1 MNSVDFKLENQW
13 DKGFQASISIV
24 NNGQKALNDWVL
36 EFEAPFQITQ
46 IWNAEIL
53 KQEGDLYT
61 IRYADW
67 NKDLAPGKTI
77 SFGFLGQGADPT
89 APESFELNGQPVGT
103 PDQPGPADP
112 APGDPTPPAPNPP
125 APVSELSVGDVTVSE
140 ADEAALFEVELAEAS
155 DQRVTV
161 QYATANDTAIAG
173 SDYEAQSGSVT
184 FEPGETSTL
193 IRISLLDDA
202 VREPNETFSLKLS
215 QPENADLADA
225 TGIATIQDND
235 ASTPPSPPSPPPTD
249 PPSSPNP
256 SPPQSGTFNYGE
268 ALQKSFLFY
277 EAQRSGPLPSDNRIA
292 WRGDSTLQDG
302 QDVGRDLTGGYF
314 DAGDHVKFG
323 LPLAASMTMLGW
335 GVDEYRGAYQQSGQ
349 LDEALAAVKQ
359 GTDYILKA
367 HVTGSDGK
375 TQAFYGQVGN
385 GGTDHAYWGP
395 PETLPTD
402 RPSYKVDRQN
412 PGSEV
417 TGESAAA
424 LAAASIIFRPTNKA
438 YADELITNAEQ
449 LFEFADTYRGKY
461 SDSIPDAANFYNS
474 FSGFNDELVWAAT
487 WLYKATG
494 KQTYLDKAESLYEGV
509 NSSGSHD
516 WDNKSAGAAVLLAQ
530 ETGKDRYKNDVE
542 ALLDYWSDDSGAG
555 INYTDGGLAWHQQ
568 WGSTRHSANVSFLAS
583 VYGDTV
589 NDKCGRYSEFAKGQI
604 DYLLGDNPNNFS
616 YQIGFGDNFARNPHH
631 RGASGTTDVNDPAP
645 NKHTLFGAL
654 VGGPTAPSDDA
665 YADVRSDFIANEVA
679 LDYNAGF
686 TGALAG
692 LYEDFGGNPLSDAQ
706 LDTLAGIDV

>member
-1 MNSVDFKLENQW
+1 MNSIDFNLENQW
-13 DKGFQASISIV
+13 NQGFKGSISIT
-24 NNGQKALNDWVL
+24 NNSQESLNGWVL
-36 EFEAPFQITQ
+36 EFEAPFKITQ

-53 KQEGDLYT
+53 SQEGNRYT

-67 NKDLAPGKTI
+67 NQDIASGETL
-77 SFGFLGQGADPT
+77 SFGFLGKSNTGSVGQPSD
-89 APESFELNGQPVGT
+89 FNLNGQDIEPPGT
-103 PDQPGPADP
+103 PTE
-112 APGDPTPPAPNPP
+112 PTPPTPTPSEPP
-125 APVSELSVGDVTVSE
+125 QISINNINVIEGTDDQAVFRVELS
-140 ADEAALFEVELAEAS
+140 EAS
-155 DQRVTV
+155 SQQVSV
-161 QYATANDTAIAG
+161 QYATSDETAIAG
-173 SDYEAQSGSVT
+173 SDYINTSGTLT
-184 FEPGETSTL
+184 FDPGETSKL
-193 IRISLLDDA
+193 IRVNLVDNDIA
-202 VREPNETFSLKLS
+202 EVRETFLLNLS
-215 QPENADLADA
+215 RPQNSQISDPSGVASIEDTD
-225 TGIATIQDND
+225 TPIAPP
-235 ASTPPSPPSPPPTD
+235 APTPPQPGPSPT
-249 PPSSPNP
+249 
-256 SPPQSGTFNYGE
+256 PQPGTFNYGE

-277 EAQRSGPLPSDNRIA
+277 EANRSGPLAADNRIA
-292 WRGDSTLQDG
+292 WRGDSNLNDG
-302 QDVGRDLTGGYF
+302 SDVGRDLSGGYF

-335 GVDEYRGAYQQSGQ
+335 GVEEYRGAYQQSGQ

-367 HVTGSDGK
+367 HVIGSDGK

-395 PETLPTD
+395 PETLPTP

-424 LAAASIIFRPTNKA
+424 LAAASMIFRPTNQA
-438 YADELITNAEQ
+438 YANELVTNAEQ
-449 LFEFADTYRGKY
+449 LFEFADTYRGNY
-461 SDSIPDAANFYNS
+461 ANSIPDAANFYNS

-494 KQTYLDKAESLYEGV
+494 KQTYLDKAESLYQGV
-509 NSSGSHD
+509 NRTGSHD

-530 ETGKDRYKNDVE
+530 ETGKDQYKNDVE
-542 ALLDYWSDDSGAG
+542 ALLDYWSDDSGSG

-568 WGSTRHSANVSFLAS
+568 WGSNRHSANMSFLAS

-589 NDKCGRYSEFAKGQI
+589 DDKGGRYSDFARGQI

-616 YQIGFGDNFARNPHH
+616 YQIGFGENFARNPHH

-645 NKHTLFGAL
+645 NQHTLYGAL

-686 TGALAG
+686 TGALAS
-692 LYEDFGGNPLSDAQ
+692 LYDDFGGNPLSDAQ
-706 LDTLAGIDV
+706 LNTLAGIDV

>member
-1 MNSVDFKLENQW
+1 MNSVDFEIKNQW
-13 DKGFQASISIV
+13 GDGFQGSISIV
-24 NNGQKALNDWVL
+24 NNGQKSIDNWVL
-36 EFEAPFQITQ
+36 KFDAPFEITQ

-53 KQEGDLYT
+53 SQEGNRYT
-61 IRYADW
+61 VRYADW
-67 NKDLAPGKTI
+67 NKDI
-77 SFGFLGQGADPT
+77 
-89 APESFELNGQPVGT
+89 APENDISLGFIGKSDSDSIGQPSNFSLNGVESGPSGT
-103 PDQPGPADP
+103 PEPTDP
-112 APGDPTPPAPNPP
+112 APLPQISIGDI
-125 APVSELSVGDVTVSE
+125 VVSE
-140 ADEAALFEVELAEAS
+140 ADKAALFEVSLTEAI
-155 DQRVTV
+155 DKPVTV
-161 QYATANDTAIAG
+161 RYKTTDDTAVAG

-184 FEPGETSTL
+184 FDPGETSTL
-193 IRISLLDDA
+193 IRVNLLDNN
-202 VREPNETFSLKLS
+202 VGEPTEAFSLSLS
-215 QPENADLADA
+215 RPQNGQLADSS
-225 TGIATIQDND
+225 GVATIQDND
-235 ASTPPSPPSPPPTD
+235 GTTPINPPAPMPEPV
-249 PPSSPNP
+249 
-256 SPPQSGTFNYGE
+256 PQAGQFNYGE

-277 EAQRSGPLPSDNRIA
+277 EANRSGPLAADNQIA
-292 WRGDSTLQDG
+292 WRGDSTLNDG
-302 QDVGRDLTGGYF
+302 SDVGRDLSGGYF

-335 GVDEYRGAYQQSGQ
+335 GVEEYRGAYQQSGQ
-349 LDEALAAVKQ
+349 LDEALAAIKQ

-367 HVTGSDGK
+367 HVTGADGK

-385 GGTDHAYWGP
+385 GGTDHAYWGS
-395 PETLPTD
+395 PESLPTD

-424 LAAASIIFRPTNKA
+424 LAAASIIFQPTNKA
-438 YADELITNAEQ
+438 YAKELVTNAEQ
-449 LFEFADTYRGKY
+449 LFEFADTYRGNY

-530 ETGKDRYKNDVE
+530 ETGKARYTNDVE
-542 ALLDYWSDDSGAG
+542 ALLDYWSDDSGSG
-555 INYTDGGLAWHQQ
+555 ISYTEGGLAWHQQ
-568 WGSTRHSANVSFLAS
+568 WGATRHSANVSFLAS

-589 NDKCGRYSEFAKGQI
+589 NDKGGRYSDFARGQI

-616 YQIGFGDNFARNPHH
+616 YQVGFGDNFARNPHH

-645 NKHTLFGAL
+645 NEHTLYGAL
-654 VGGPTAPSDDA
+654 VGGPTAPNDDA
-665 YADVRSDFIANEVA
+665 YADVRSDFVANEVA

-692 LYEDFGGNPLSDAQ
+692 LYDDFGGDPLSDSQ
-706 LDTLAGIDV
+706 LNTLAGIDV